1 MSLDARARILI
12 SGLVQG
18 VFFRRGIADLARQ
31 LNVTGWVRNLRDGSV
46 EVVCEGDKDNL
57 DVVIRFCRMGPS
69 GARVKNVAVEWFDFS
84 GDFRG
89 FKITG

>member
-1 MSLDARARILI
+1 LI

-31 LNVTGWVRNLRDGSV
+31 LSVTGWVRNLPDGSV
-46 EVVCEGDKDNL
+46 EVVCEGDKDKL
-57 DVVIRFCRMGPS
+57 DRVIQFCRVGPS
-69 GARVKNVAVEWFDFS
+69 GARVKNVDVDWFDFS

>member
-1 MSLDARARILI
+1 MNLDVRARILI

-31 LNVTGWVRNLRDGSV
+31 LGVTGWVRNLPDGGV
-46 EVVCEGDKDNL
+46 EVVCEGDKNEL
-57 DVVIRFCRMGPS
+57 DRVIQFCRVGPS
-69 GARVKNVAVEWFDFS
+69 GARVRNVDVDWSDFK

-89 FKITG
+89 FKITR